1 MSCKCKQN
9 RLNLADYLAERVQ
22 AETAFER
29 ARVRLKLAEAAYAR
43 ACHEQMDRDL
53 QGICE

>member
-1 MSCKCKQN
+1 MGCKCKQN
-9 RLNLADYLAERVQ
+9 RSNLADSLVERVQ

-43 ACHEQMDRDL
+43 ACHQQMDRDL
-53 QGICE
+53 ESLCE